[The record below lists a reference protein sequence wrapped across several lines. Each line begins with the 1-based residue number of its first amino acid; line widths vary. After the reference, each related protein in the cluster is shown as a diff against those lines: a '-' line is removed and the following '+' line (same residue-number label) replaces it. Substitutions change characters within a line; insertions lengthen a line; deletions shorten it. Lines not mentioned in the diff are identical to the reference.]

1 MKKTISYCL
10 LMFVTLIN
18 AQTITFK
25 GCIPLFEDQEYVFT
39 QTGTDGTGRN
49 IYITTPADGAQNCGG
64 LGVCEF
70 KIQWS
75 VANNRWEFL
84 ADDNDGSFATTNLI
98 FYNTSASTSNPPSL
112 ALGSWIENSTVT
124 SGGCGG
130 NLTPNNATMTGG
142 VQDTVLG
149 NDQFVLENSI
159 VVYPN
164 PTTHTLKIEYK
175 DEISNVTIWNIKGQ
189 RVLSFAKTNILD
201 VSTLETGTYFARIQT
216 AAGLKVASF
225 IKK

>member
-1 MKKTISYCL
+1 MRKILTFSL
-10 LMFVTLIN
+10 FLFVTLIN

-25 GCIPLFEDQEYVFT
+25 GCLPLFDDQNFVFT

-49 IYITTPADGAQNCGG
+49 IYITTPADGLQDCGG
-64 LGVCEF
+64 LGFCEF

-84 ADDNDGSFATTNLI
+84 ADDNDGTFTTTNLI
-98 FYNTSASTSNPPSL
+98 FYNTSASTPNPPSL
-112 ALGSWIENSTVT
+112 ALGSWIENTTVT

-164 PTTHTLKIEYK
+164 PT
-175 DEISNVTIWNIKGQ
+175 
-189 RVLSFAKTNILD
+189 
-201 VSTLETGTYFARIQT
+201 
-216 AAGLKVASF
+216 